1 MVKLVDT
8 KDLKSLPFWECQF
21 ESGRGHQ
28 KFMLNVIL
36 DIGANDGSDGLG
48 YALFNPNL
56 KIYAFEPNPEL
67 ISKINKN
74 KEKIEKIFN
83 VKLSNYK
90 IVNKAVS
97 NFNGT
102 SDFYLSELDL
112 CSSLLKYKFVKM
124 KKKIACEVIT
134 LEKFCSEEKIDNIVF
149 LHVDTQGSDLDVLKG
164 LKFYKSI
171 VHEGVIETMLNKED
185 LNYVGACT
193 LDDVKNFFQGS
204 SYEIIEEKYNAPKEL
219 NVYFKNKKCK
229 NTNKISINK
238 FNPRFLRRI
247 TENRLNFKDNIY
259 IYYLKK
265 IRLKII

>member
-1 MVKLVDT
+1 
-8 KDLKSLPFWECQF
+8 
-21 ESGRGHQ
+21 
-28 KFMLNVIL
+28 MLNVIL

-171 VHEGVIETMLNKED
+171 N
-185 LNYVGACT
+185 
-193 LDDVKNFFQGS
+193 
-204 SYEIIEEKYNAPKEL
+204 
-219 NVYFKNKKCK
+219 
-229 NTNKISINK
+229 ISQK
-238 FNPRFLRRI
+238 
-247 TENRLNFKDNIY
+247 
-259 IYYLKK
+259 KK
-265 IRLKII
+265 ITLFIFFKLKLTAILILGLSDILGAIECSI